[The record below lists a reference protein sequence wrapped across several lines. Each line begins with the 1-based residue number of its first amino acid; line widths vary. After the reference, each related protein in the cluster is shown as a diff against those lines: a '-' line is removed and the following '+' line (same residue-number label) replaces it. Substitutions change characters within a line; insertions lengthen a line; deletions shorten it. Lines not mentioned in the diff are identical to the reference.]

1 MTSFAVSHN
10 TSGRVTIDVYGN
22 LRITNAKMY
31 DGGLFECWIRMKKTR
46 AVQFIG
52 ITAQYYNLSVG
63 FFLLLI
69 NLSRIFTH
77 CHQLV
82 KRLWIGQWTVQKQYH
97 DVLDFVTVL
106 IDKLPSCLKR
116 KFEITTEGL

>member
-1 MTSFAVSHN
+1 MLDQNEKDQSCTVYRYHC
-10 TSGRVTIDVYGN
+10 TI
-22 LRITNAKMY
+22 LQP
-31 DGGLFECWIRMKKTR
+31 FCW
-46 AVQFIG
+46 V
-52 ITAQYYNLSVG
+52 
-63 FFLLLI
+63 FLLLI

>member
-1 MTSFAVSHN
+1 MLDQNEKDQSCTVYRYHC
-10 TSGRVTIDVYGN
+10 TI
-22 LRITNAKMY
+22 LQPFCCFM
-31 DGGLFECWIRMKKTR
+31 
-46 AVQFIG
+46 
-52 ITAQYYNLSVG
+52 G
-63 FFLLLI
+63 FFYLLI